1 MDRDRLLTISLSGAI
16 VVVLA
21 LGWVVGVSP
30 VLAQA
35 ASADAE
41 RSALAA
47 SNQASQASI
56 AVLKTKFAGIDK
68 LTQELD
74 VLNDSMPADAN
85 IPIFLRELDTLSNQ
99 NSVGLTNVLVSEAT
113 RYVPPVDTTE
123 AATGSPGSTATPTP
137 SPSPSPS
144 STTPTEP
151 VVPAGAAGRLVL
163 IPVKIT
169 VSGTY
174 DDIMAFVGGLQT
186 GPRLYLISTLAV
198 TGTVDEPAD
207 YVGDLTG
214 FVYAL
219 PLPLGGASLADSAS
233 PTPSPTPSP
242 SASATPSPSASATPS
257 ASAVPSADP
266 TPSATTKP

>member
-1 MDRDRLLTISLSGAI
+1 MDRDRLLTISISGAI
-16 VVVLA
+16 VVVLV

-56 AVLKTKFAGIDK
+56 AVLRTKFADIDK
-68 LTQELD
+68 LTHALD
-74 VLNDSMPADAN
+74 VLDGSIPTEAD
-85 IPIFLRELDTLSNQ
+85 IPVFLRELDTLSNQ
-99 NSVGLTNVLVSEAT
+99 NSVGLTNLIVSEAT
-113 RYVPPVDTTE
+113 HYVAPPEPE
-123 AATGSPGSTATPTP
+123 AATGAATGTSTPTP
-137 SPSPSPS
+137 SPSPTPS

-169 VSGTY
+169 VSGSY
-174 DDIMAFVGGLQT
+174 NDIMAFVGGLQT
-186 GPRLYLISTLAV
+186 GPRLYLISTLGV
-198 TGTVDEPAD
+198 TGTVDDPEA
-207 YVGDLTG
+207 YVGDLSG

-219 PLPLGGASLADSAS
+219 PLPTGATSLVDSTS
-233 PTPSPTPSP
+233 TPSP
-242 SASATPSPSASATPS
+242 SATPS
-257 ASAVPSADP
+257 ARAVPSADP